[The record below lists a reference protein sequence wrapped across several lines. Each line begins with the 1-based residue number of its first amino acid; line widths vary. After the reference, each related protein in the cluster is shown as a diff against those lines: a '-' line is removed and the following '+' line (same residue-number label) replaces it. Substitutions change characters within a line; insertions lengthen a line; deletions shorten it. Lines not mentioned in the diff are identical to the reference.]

1 MGFKVKDCQVKNLNL
16 FLELFKFYP
25 NMQILEVGNLDENI
39 KKILLSE
46 LDKCGGDLKHYKG
59 ELERL
64 FEYVVIS
71 HDIEINEKILKD
83 SYLKLETTADLII
96 LLKKDS
102 CDLWNLK
109 ELIGECGFTAVNDI
123 DIFSEYD
130 LIMAKKQEMWVR
142 AY

>member
-1 MGFKVKDCQVKNLNL
+1 MKNLNL
-16 FLELFKFYP
+16 FLELFNFYP
-25 NMQILEVGNLDENI
+25 NMQILEVGEIDRDI
-39 KKILLSE
+39 KEALVNE
-46 LDKCGGDLKHYKG
+46 LNKCEGDLKHYKG

-71 HDIEINEKILKD
+71 DDININEKILKD
-83 SYLKLETTADLII
+83 SYLKLETMADLII

-102 CDLWNLK
+102 VDLWNLK

-123 DIFSEYD
+123 DIFDKYD